1 MSKKNVASLL
11 LENKTVFIV
20 IAIALFLIELE
31 IFAVAAMKS
40 GENSRLQILDKKGN
54 VVHETDG
61 KTLSDFNKYYF
72 EKTFG
77 PFEQYDV
84 RLVTKEVPFP
94 FRAWFVA
101 SVGIPMGAILLFAF
115 VVKAYISLFYGE
127 DKDEEDEALR
137 AKTEPRTGIEKF
149 VASITG
155 FNIFVIGFMVF
166 LAIILYW
173 IIPEVITYLF
183 RLGEET
189 IVRYMKIG
197 EDIIVKYKWFF
208 LAVVMTFF
216 GFIAWIVYLR
226 YLLAKKTIE
235 SQTEI
240 DKHRIQLEYSR
251 NIGSSLQLEYDGG
264 TKPLIGWSND
274 GDGDTVGNKGRSQK
288 PKQ

>member
-11 LENKTVFIV
+11 IENKTVFIV

-40 GENSRLQILDKKGN
+40 GTDYRLQVLDKKGN
-54 VVHETDG
+54 LVHETDG

-84 RLVTKEVPFP
+84 RLVTKDIPFP

-101 SVGIPMGAILLFAF
+101 AVGIPMGAILLFAF
-115 VVKAYISLFYGE
+115 AVKAYLSLFYGE
-127 DKDEEDEALR
+127 YKDEEEEALR
-137 AKTEPRTGIEKF
+137 ARTEALTGFEKF
-149 VASITG
+149 IASITG
-155 FNIFVIGFMVF
+155 FNIFVIGFIVF

-189 IVRYMKIG
+189 IIRYMKIG

-208 LAVVMTFF
+208 LALVMGFF

-240 DKHRIQLEYSR
+240 DKHRLQLEYSR
-251 NIGSSLQLEYDGG
+251 NVGSSLQLEYDGAKAG
-264 TKPLIGWSND
+264 TEPLISWNND
-274 GDGDTVGNKGRSQK
+274 GDTAGNKGSSQK
-288 PKQ
+288 RK